1 MRIKGLIIRI
11 LKQFYRDKRTVA
23 MMIVAPI
30 FVLTLLNLI
39 FDSNAYTPKVGVVQ
53 VSEQITTKL
62 KENDVKIYAYST
74 VSQAKKAIVDKKI
87 DGYLSF
93 ENKTPAI
100 FLEGSDPTVTK
111 ATITM
116 IQDSIK
122 AEDTLKP
129 TVQFLYGSEDMNQF
143 DAIGPVLLGFF
154 AFFFVFLVGGVAFLR
169 ERTSGTLERL
179 LSSPI
184 RRWEIVIGYV
194 IGFGIFTM
202 VQSIII
208 VFYSVYILDLIQIGS
223 IVYVILITLLLSLT
237 ALTLGMLLSSYAKNE
252 LQMFQFI
259 PIIVVP
265 QVFFSGLFN
274 LDGISSTISWI
285 STITPLYYAADAL
298 KNVMIRGLGIEE
310 IFIPLVVLSIF
321 SLVFLLCNV
330 LSLKNYRK
338 I

>member
-1 MRIKGLIIRI
+1 MRIKALIVRI

-23 MMIVAPI
+23 MMIIAPI

-39 FDSNAYTPKVGVVQ
+39 FGSDAYTPKVGVVQ
-53 VSEQITTKL
+53 VPEQITAKL
-62 KENDVKIYAYST
+62 KENGAKAYTYST
-74 VSQAKKAIVDKKI
+74 ISQAKKDITDKKI

-93 ENKTPAI
+93 ESKTPAI
-100 FLEGSDPTVTK
+100 LVEGSDPTVTK
-111 ATITM
+111 TTITL
-116 IQDSIK
+116 IKDSIT
-122 AEDTLKP
+122 AENTIKP
-129 TVQFLYGSEDMNQF
+129 TIQFLYGSEDMNQF

-208 VFYSVYILDLIQIGS
+208 VLYSVYILDLIQIGS
-223 IVYVILITLLLSLT
+223 IFYVILITLLLSLT

-259 PIIVVP
+259 PIIIVP

-274 LDGISSTISWI
+274 LDAISSTVSWI
-285 STITPLYYAADAL
+285 STITPLYYAGDAL
-298 KNVMIRGLGIEE
+298 KNVMIRGLGIRD
-310 IFIPLVVLSIF
+310 ICIPLILLSIF
-321 SLVFLLCNV
+321 SLVFILCNI
-330 LSLKNYRK
+330 LSLKSYRK

>member
-1 MRIKGLIIRI
+1 MRIKAIIIRI

-23 MMIVAPI
+23 MMIIAPI
-30 FVLTLLNLI
+30 FVLTLLNFI
-39 FDSNAYTPKVGVVQ
+39 FGSTASSPKVGVVQ
-53 VSEQITTKL
+53 TPEQITAKL
-62 KENDVKIYAYST
+62 KENDVEIYPYRT
-74 VSQAKKAIVDKKI
+74 VSQAKKDIADKKI

-93 ENKTPAI
+93 ENKIPAML
-100 FLEGSDPTVTK
+100 LEGSDPAVTK
-111 ATITM
+111 ATITL
-116 IQDSIK
+116 IKDSIA
-122 AEDTLKP
+122 AESTLKP
-129 TVQFLYGSEDMNQF
+129 TIEFLYGSEDMSQF

-208 VFYSVYILDLIQIGS
+208 VLYSVYVLDLIQIGS
-223 IVYVILITLLLSLT
+223 ILYVILITLLLSLT

-274 LDGISSTISWI
+274 LDAISSTVSWL
-285 STITPLYYAADAL
+285 SAITPLYYAGDAL
-298 KNVMIRGLGIEE
+298 KNVMIRGLGIED
-310 IFIPLVVLSIF
+310 IYIPLILLSSF
-321 SLVFLLCNV
+321 SLVFILCNI
-330 LSLKNYRK
+330 LSLKSYRK